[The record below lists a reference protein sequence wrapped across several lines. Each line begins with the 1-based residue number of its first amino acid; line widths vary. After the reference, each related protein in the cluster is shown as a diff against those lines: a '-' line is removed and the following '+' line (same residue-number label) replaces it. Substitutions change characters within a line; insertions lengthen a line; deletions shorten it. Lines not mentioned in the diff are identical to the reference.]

1 MRLIARRPPV
11 VEPTTITGPVKADRR
26 TRRLAGRLRPGDIAL
41 IDHTDL
47 DRVSAEA
54 LVAANVAAV
63 LNAKRSIS
71 GRYPNLGPELLVARG
86 VPLVDGLGEDAF
98 EHLREGTTARVDG
111 DAVVVDGVVV
121 ARGVRQDAERV
132 ATAMASARQ
141 GITVSLETFAANTV
155 EYLRQER
162 DLLLDGVGL
171 PAIRTRIEGRHC
183 LVVVRGYDYR
193 TDLHAL
199 RPYLRQFRPVLIG
212 VDGGADA
219 LLEAGARP
227 DLIVGDMAAISDAAM
242 RCGAELVVHVHPDG
256 RGSGLARANQLNLPA
271 VTFTAAASS
280 EDLALLLADAKG
292 AAVIVGVGTHATLA
306 EFLDQGRDGMAS
318 TFLTRL
324 RLGGKLV
331 DAKAVGR
338 LQQPG
343 PSTSSVA
350 LLVATSLTA
359 MAAAVLASTV
369 GRPWL
374 DGLARRWDELMVGL
388 QGLFQ

>member
-11 VEPTTITGPVKADRR
+11 VEPTTITGPVKTDRR

>member
-1 MRLIARRPPV
+1 MRLIARRPA
-11 VEPTTITGPVKADRR
+11 VEPATITGPVKADRR
-26 TRRLAGRLRPGDIAL
+26 TRRLASRLRPGDIAL

-63 LNAKRSIS
+63 LNAKPTIS

-86 VPLVDGLGEDAF
+86 VPLVDHLGEDVF
-98 EHLREGTTARVDG
+98 QHLREGMTARVDG
-111 DAVVVDGVVV
+111 DAVLVDGVVV

-132 ATAMASARQ
+132 ATAMAAARQ

-193 TDLHAL
+193 TDLDAL

-219 LLEAGARP
+219 LLEAGHRP
-227 DLIVGDMAAISDAAM
+227 DLIVGDMEAISDAAM
-242 RCGAELVVHVHPDG
+242 RCGAELVVHVYPDG
-256 RGSGLARANQLNLPA
+256 RGSGLARANRLNLPA

-280 EDLALLLADAKG
+280 EDLALLLADGKG

-331 DAKAVGR
+331 DAKGVGR

-350 LLVATSLTA
+350 LLVATALTG

-374 DGLARRWDELMVGL
+374 DELARRWEELMVGL